1 MYFINDWL
9 ERDNVHILKAS
20 SYFAF
25 LFGYKNIT
33 QPVLFNSFT
42 TAACSSGHNRVT
54 TGARYSG
61 QMILI
66 ICNVDK
72 QIAQNMRT
80 CLFDPDILLSEVGH
94 LSGNFISKW

>member
-33 QPVLFNSFT
+33 VLFKSIK
-42 TAACSSGHNRVT
+42 GI
-54 TGARYSG
+54 GAH
-61 QMILI
+61 
-66 ICNVDK
+66 
-72 QIAQNMRT
+72 
-80 CLFDPDILLSEVGH
+80 F
-94 LSGNFISKW
+94 F